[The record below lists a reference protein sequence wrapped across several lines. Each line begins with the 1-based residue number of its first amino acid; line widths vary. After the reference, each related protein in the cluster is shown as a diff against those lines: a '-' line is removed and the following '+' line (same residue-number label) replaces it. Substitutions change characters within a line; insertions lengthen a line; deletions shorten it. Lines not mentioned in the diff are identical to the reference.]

1 LGLGLL
7 LRHHAPLAAMDERVL
22 AKLFFNVE
30 DGDYSLR
37 GGL

>member
-1 LGLGLL
+1 
-7 LRHHAPLAAMDERVL
+7 MDERVL
-22 AKLFFNVE
+22 AKSFFNVE